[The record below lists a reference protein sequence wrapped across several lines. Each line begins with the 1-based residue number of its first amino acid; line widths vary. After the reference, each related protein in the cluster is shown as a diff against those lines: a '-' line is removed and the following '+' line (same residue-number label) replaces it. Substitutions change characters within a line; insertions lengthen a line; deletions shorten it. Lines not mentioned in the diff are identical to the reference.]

1 MTKVP
6 KVFYWLPTLFWM
18 VVIFGFSAQ
27 PSLHASSVGW
37 LDFIIKKSAHITEYF
52 ILGLLLYFS
61 LKNTTNLSTGKSLI
75 LIIIIGL
82 VYASSD
88 EFHQTFVSGREGR
101 IRDVLIDSL
110 GLLASAK
117 FLTFFSRKAR

>member
-1 MTKVP
+1 
-6 KVFYWLPTLFWM
+6 M

-27 PSLHASSVGW
+27 PSLHASSVSW
-37 LDFIIKKSAHITEYF
+37 LDFLIKKSAHVTEYF

-61 LKNTTNLSTGKSLI
+61 LKNTTSLSPGKRLI

-88 EFHQTFVSGREGR
+88 EFHQIFVSGREGR
-101 IRDVLIDSL
+101 FRDVLIDSL
-110 GLLASAK
+110 GLLTSAK